1 MKRSSAHLPTSKAA
15 RRATP
20 LEISKRQKRRV
31 APSSGLTATFS
42 PLSGREGTAPN
53 RHVPR
58 QKTVNGVAGQGSDA
72 PVFVLTCEHGGNTIP
87 AAYKA
92 MFSGAKEVLDSHRG
106 WDLGALRVAESMA
119 RQLDVQLFFSKTSRL
134 LVELNRS
141 VGHPSLF
148 SEFTAILP
156 VADRQD
162 IINRYWRPYRDQVT
176 SHIDNLVQA
185 GCRVVHL
192 SIHSFTPIWE
202 GQPRKTSIGLLYDPR
217 RSGEKLLCDLWKR
230 ELKREFP
237 GFVIHSNQPYKGIAD
252 GFTTTLRRRFDLH
265 VRWPGEYNGI
275 EIEINQSLIFPA
287 TGGRIHEIAD
297 MMCRSLTKCASAL
310 ASFRECGSSD

>member
-1 MKRSSAHLPTSKAA
+1 MRRSSARLPTSKAA

-20 LEISKRQKRRV
+20 LEISKRQKRPI
-31 APSSGLTATFS
+31 APSSGLTVTSS
-42 PLSGREGTAPN
+42 PLSGGEGAAT
-53 RHVPR
+53 RRQKPR
-58 QKTVNGVAGQGSDA
+58 QQIFNCVGGQGSGGT
-72 PVFVLTCEHGGNTIP
+72 VFVLTCEHGGNRIP

-92 MFSGAKEVLDSHRG
+92 LFSGAQDVLDSHRG

-119 RQLDVQLFFSKTSRL
+119 SRLDTQLFSSKTSRL

-141 VGHPSLF
+141 IGHPSLF
-148 SEFTAILP
+148 SEFTTNRP
-156 VADRQD
+156 MVERQG
-162 IINRYWRPYRDQVT
+162 IINRYWQPYRDQVT

-202 GQPRKTSIGLLYDPR
+202 SRPRKTSIGLLYDPR

-230 ELKREFP
+230 KLKQEFP

-252 GFTTTLRRRFDLH
+252 GFTTTLRRRFDLDVH
-265 VRWPGEYNGI
+265 WPGEYNGI

-287 TGGRIHEIAD
+287 TGRRIHEIAHAI
-297 MMCRSLTKCASAL
+297 CRSLTTCATAL
-310 ASFRECGSSD
+310 ASFREGS